1 MSHQQCFEFVVKKK
15 PGMNVDKRATE
26 KEINR
31 KLRYMQSLPDSDP
44 NKDMLANE
52 ILQWILTR

>member
-1 MSHQQCFEFVVKKK
+1 MCHQQCFEFAREEQASR
-15 PGMNVDKRATE
+15 NVEKRATE

-44 NKDMLANE
+44 NKDMLAHE
-52 ILQWILTR
+52 ILDWILSR